1 MRHASFDYCLS
12 LSCCVHIIRSGVNQ
26 TVNPWYYP
34 LNWGIMLRWV
44 ISGKSME
51 WPIMNSIKASLRIFF
66 LNLIKKSIKS
76 RLDCSSHTCC
86 GWTWYLSTSPTPL
99 SISLF
104 LSIHN
109 THFTTIHNTQ
119 YIYVYY
125 TCFFWLLLLHS
136 SVQLFLFLSYTA
148 LFSSSYFT
156 WFPTTSLIQ
165 TRWITL
171 IALDHWFILF
181 ESPVLPVFI
190 GFVLIVI
197 QFPIPPQSTF

>member
-1 MRHASFDYCLS
+1 MCHASFDYCLS

-51 WPIMNSIKASLRIFF
+51 WPIMKSIKASLRIFF

-109 THFTTIHNTQ
+109 THFTKIHNT
-119 YIYVYY
+119 YMFITHVSFGSYY
-125 TCFFWLLLLHS
+125 CTLQSSCSFSCHILHY
-136 SVQLFLFLSYTA
+136 FPC
-148 LFSSSYFT
+148 SSYFT
-156 WFPTTSLIQ
+156 WFPTSLIQ
-165 TRWITL
+165 TCWITL

>member
-1 MRHASFDYCLS
+1 
-12 LSCCVHIIRSGVNQ
+12 
-26 TVNPWYYP
+26 
-34 LNWGIMLRWV
+34 
-44 ISGKSME
+44 ME

-148 LFSSSYFT
+148 LFSLLVLLHLVSYIIN
-156 WFPTTSLIQ
+156 PNLLDHLNCPGSLIY
-165 TRWITL
+165 TIRVTCITCLHRFCTNCDPISHSSTIHILVSWLHAL
-171 IALDHWFILF
+171 INFLLL
-181 ESPVLPVFI
+181 VVTYL
-190 GFVLIVI
+190 
-197 QFPIPPQSTF
+197 

>member
-1 MRHASFDYCLS
+1 MSWYDLYILTSLEGTVCFDTVQCKNVWCYMCHAAFDYCLS

-34 LNWGIMLRWV
+34 LNWGIMPRWV

-51 WPIMNSIKASLRIFF
+51 WPIMKSIKASLRIFF

-104 LSIHN
+104 LSIHI
-109 THFTTIHNTQ
+109 F
-119 YIYVYY
+119 
-125 TCFFWLLLLHS
+125 LLAPI
-136 SVQLFLFLSYTA
+136 VA
-148 LFSSSYFT
+148 LFS
-156 WFPTTSLIQ
+156 
-165 TRWITL
+165 
-171 IALDHWFILF
+171 
-181 ESPVLPVFI
+181 PVFP
-190 GFVLIVI
+190 FLVI
-197 QFPIPPQSTF
+197 YCIIFLALLHLVSPHH